1 MVYRLSETI
10 YGEHV
15 RYCRCLIKH
24 EEEIMMLT
32 NPSKFASPVR
42 WIKQSLLISIW
53 LLVTLYPSSS
63 PAFDILM
70 GTGEAGSFSHF
81 TGRTICRII
90 NKNVDDLH
98 CTVVPADN
106 AVFNLTNLQGGSL
119 DISLVDSRMLY
130 DAIERKGSFTFFD
143 ISYDNLRE
151 MVTLY
156 DIPMSLVVRQ
166 NAGITSLDSLKGKR
180 VNAGA
185 PHSSQHFVMDTIMG
199 INNWSNKDFSLM
211 EELPSSLSQD
221 TMAFCHGAIQAMV
234 HIGVHPDPS
243 LQQLFRLC
251 KARLINLG
259 QDDMD
264 KLLKSHPAFIRTE
277 IAADAYPLLPG
288 GVTTFGTRMKLV
300 TSDSMDDKTV
310 YDILDALYRERRYL
324 NNAHPALG
332 VLARTHSEKGDAGI
346 KPHPGAIQFFNQQ
359 GL

>member
-1 MVYRLSETI
+1 
-10 YGEHV
+10 
-15 RYCRCLIKH
+15 
-24 EEEIMMLT
+24 MLT
-32 NPSKFASPVR
+32 NPSKFASPTR

-70 GTGEAGSFSHF
+70 GTGETGSFSHF

-90 NKNVDDLH
+90 NRNVDDLH

-130 DAIERKGSFTFFD
+130 DAIERRGNFTFFD

-151 MVTLY
+151 MVTVY
-156 DIPMSLVVRQ
+156 DIPMSLVVRK
-166 NAGITSLDSLKGKR
+166 NAEITSLDSLKGKR

-185 PHSSQHFVMDTIMG
+185 PRSSQHFVMDTIMG
-199 INNWSNKDFSLM
+199 IKNWSHEDFSLM
-211 EELPSSLSQD
+211 EELPPSLSQD
-221 TMAFCHGAIQAMV
+221 TMAFCHGTIQAMV
-234 HIGVHPDPS
+234 HIGVHPDSS

-251 KARLINLG
+251 QARLVNLG
-259 QDDMD
+259 QEDMD

-277 IAADAYPLLPG
+277 IAADTYPLSPE
-288 GVTTFGTRMKLV
+288 GVTTFGTQMKLV
-300 TSDSMDDKTV
+300 TSDSLDDKTV
-310 YDILDALYRERRYL
+310 YDILDALYRKRSYL
-324 NNAHPALG
+324 NNAHPTLG
-332 VLARTHSEKGDAGI
+332 EFSGSQSEKGDAGI
-346 KPHPGAIQFFNQQ
+346 KPHPGSISFFNKQ